1 MENNNEKKSEIKVVI
16 LGCSNSGKSSL
27 IRRYTFHTF
36 IEDSP
41 PTGGG
46 SLSSKMIE
54 IGDKSLILN
63 IWDTAGAKNYL
74 PFNSYYFQNAEAI
87 VLVYDIISKD
97 NFNGLK
103 EYWEEIIKP
112 NISSETSK
120 KKINL

>member
-1 MENNNEKKSEIKVVI
+1 
-16 LGCSNSGKSSL
+16 
-27 IRRYTFHTF
+27 
-36 IEDSP
+36 
-41 PTGGG
+41 
-46 SLSSKMIE
+46 MIE

-74 PFNSYYFQNAEAI
+74 PFNRFYFQDAEAI

-103 EYWEEIIKP
+103 EYLEEIIKP